1 MIGLPAGC
9 TVTYSITVELKEMT
23 KEIVEWYKQIG
34 GVVTTENHYDHRGR
48 QVSRDFVQY
57 GKGKRC
63 HYRADGSQ
71 GIRLHFHGDDASVAS
86 MFLIKFFDQIEN
98 HNLKEHM
105 ERVEQQY

>member
-9 TVTYSITVELKEMT
+9 TVTYSITVELKEMN
-23 KEIVEWYKQIG
+23 KNIVDWFRLVG
-34 GVVTTENHYDHRGR
+34 GVVVTETHYNHRGH

-63 HYRADGSQ
+63 HYRADGSN

-86 MFLIKFFDQIEN
+86 MFLIKFFDVVED
-98 HNLKEHM
+98 HNLKEHL
-105 ERVEQQY
+105 ERLEQQY